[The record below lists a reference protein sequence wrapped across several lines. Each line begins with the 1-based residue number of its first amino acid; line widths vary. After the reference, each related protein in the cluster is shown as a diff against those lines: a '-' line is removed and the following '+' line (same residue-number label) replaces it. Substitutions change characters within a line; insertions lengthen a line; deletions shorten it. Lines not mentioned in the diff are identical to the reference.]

1 MGKFIKDSL
10 GIHQLC
16 RFLVSNIKVK
26 IFILMYLQVEAHA
39 SSCGMPQKTSTS
51 SPFAARRATPPSK
64 FFQTN
69 ETKKRSLNTAVQDAN
84 PILPN
89 KKVKTEEDSSLM
101 EEVVAKSKEKV
112 GRSGRVP
119 LADTLRPKVIL
130 ILVTPFFY
138 LSNYIM

>member
-1 MGKFIKDSL
+1 
-10 GIHQLC
+10 
-16 RFLVSNIKVK
+16 
-26 IFILMYLQVEAHA
+26 MYLQVEAHA

-69 ETKKRSLNTAVQDAN
+69 ETKKRSLNTVQDAN

-130 ILVTPFFY
+130 IIVTTF
-138 LSNYIM
+138 LSLN